1 VIDTEQLIARLLLAP
16 SIMIALAIVVK
27 GYSQP
32 GDGFAAGTVMSLGLL
47 VQYVTFGLDR
57 VERVLPVNWLLRIAV
72 TGCTIGFAVAF
83 LPLIW
88 GDPVLSHWPG
98 PDDEAITV
106 GILEVGTV
114 LVFDVGVA
122 LLVVGAIT
130 GILAIIGAA
139 ADEGAAP

>member
-1 VIDTEQLIARLLLAP
+1 MIDTEQLIARLLLAP

-47 VQYVTFGLDR
+47 VQYVTFGLDK
-57 VERVLPVNWLLRIAV
+57 VERILPVNWLMRIAV
-72 TGCTIGFAVAF
+72 TGCTLGFAVAF
-83 LPLIW
+83 VPMAW
-88 GDPVLSHWPG
+88 GNPVLTHTPG

-114 LVFDVGVA
+114 LAFDVGVA
-122 LLVVGAIT
+122 LLVVGALT

-139 ADEGAAP
+139 ADEGGAP

>member
-1 VIDTEQLIARLLLAP
+1 MIDPEQLIGRLLLAP

-47 VQYVTFGLDR
+47 VQYVSFGLDA
-57 VERVLPVNWLLRIAV
+57 VERVLPVRWLLRVAV
-72 TGCTIGFAVAF
+72 TGCTLGFAVAF
-83 LPLIW
+83 VPLAW
-88 GDPVLSHWPG
+88 GDPLLSHTPG
-98 PDDEAITV
+98 PEDDAVAV

-114 LVFDVGVA
+114 LAFDVGVA
-122 LLVVGAIT
+122 LLVVGALT

-139 ADEGAAP
+139 AGEETVP